1 MLEYNRIDVS
11 EGINVNKTDGSHK
24 CIICHYWYFLE
35 INFKFQPVCSDCH
48 NLLQKA
54 ISFNDDAI
62 VCIKGNDYRIP
73 FVYMI
78 KDEAVYLLRNAD
90 FTEKSGT

>member
-1 MLEYNRIDVS
+1 M
-11 EGINVNKTDGSHK
+11 
-24 CIICHYWYFLE
+24 
-35 INFKFQPVCSDCH
+35 
-48 NLLQKA
+48 QKA

-78 KDEAVYLLRNAD
+78 KDEAIYLLRNAD